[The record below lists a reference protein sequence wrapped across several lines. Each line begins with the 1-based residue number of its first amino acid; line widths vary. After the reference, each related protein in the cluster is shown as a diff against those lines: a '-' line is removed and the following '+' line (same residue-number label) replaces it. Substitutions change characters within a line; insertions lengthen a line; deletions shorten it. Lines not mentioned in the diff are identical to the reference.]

1 MANTVAYVQELPG
14 GAARVRGFFSKDRDT
29 VTTFAFQL
37 EAWDEGVWKPVRRY
51 DDAHGHPHLDLMDR
65 SGSEYKKEWLHCS
78 RNEALTL
85 AQTDFR
91 ENWEQYVAE
100 FLEDT

>member
-1 MANTVAYVQELPG
+1 MANPVEYVQELPG
-14 GAARVRGFFSKDRDT
+14 GTARVRRFFIKDRNT
-29 VTTFAFQL
+29 VTTLTLQL
-37 EAWDEGVWKPVRRY
+37 EAWDEGSWKPVRRY

-65 SGSEYKKEWLHCS
+65 SGNEYKKEWLHCS

-91 ENWEQYVAE
+91 ENWEQYVAA